1 MSLLIQGLKQYEAVL
16 VGESIILQLV
26 ETSYHSSK
34 DYLIDG
40 EPRNINSAQITL
52 NKDSSIKKITKGT
65 RKIVGMNL
73 VDGSYVDYATYS
85 SQRDKYDVDGEPEYP
100 TLEEEYQHKKLM
112 QPYQGSEWVYEET
125 PDTYEDIQIN
135 IVGEVADTGCQHIEN
150 ALALGQG
157 KFNNSGYYRVNLK
170 GVIAATVAKFSKE
183 FELPAHH
190 SSSGIEFVQL
200 GGSYVFNNS
209 FKYNNDLKSSGG
221 YRVVTTLQAAKEVVY
236 QVEQDTWKYLSLKY
250 GTNLKVTPSSASVI
264 HGKIAS
270 IQSRVNSL
278 EVKTKSDSTHRLLK
292 KEIVELQD
300 ALYSII
306 KGESN

>member
-16 VGESIILQLV
+16 VGESIILQLA
-26 ETSYHSSK
+26 ETSYHSGN

-40 EPRNINSAQITL
+40 ESRKINSAQITL
-52 NKDSSIKKITKGT
+52 NKDSTIKKIIKGT

-73 VDGSYVDYATYS
+73 VDGSYVDYPVFAA
-85 SQRDKYDVDGEPEYP
+85 QRDKYDVDGEPEYP

-112 QPYQGSEWVYEET
+112 QTYQGSEWVYEET
-125 PDTYEDIQIN
+125 PDTYEDLQIN
-135 IVGEVADTGCQHIEN
+135 MVGEVADTGCPHITN

-170 GVIAATVAKFSKE
+170 GVIATTVGKFAKE
-183 FELPAHH
+183 YELSTHQ
-190 SSSGIEFVQL
+190 SSDSIEYVQM
-200 GGSYVFNNS
+200 GGSYVFNSS
-209 FKYNNDLKSSGG
+209 FKYNSDTKNTGG

-236 QVEQDTWKYLSLKY
+236 QAEQDTWKYLSLKY
-250 GTNLKVTPSSASVI
+250 GTNLKVTPDSASVI
-264 HGKIAS
+264 HEKIAS
-270 IQSRVNSL
+270 IQSRVGSL